1 MNKYRKIFLLLLG
14 CLLFQGCAPS
24 IKYTGKSYPATDNI
38 EVFTSDKEIKRP
50 YEIIGTLEGYRKS
63 SGDFNE
69 MMEKIKKE
77 AKLHGADAVVISGIQ
92 VVGGKAGDS
101 TEAKSYNELVNQA
114 LVGSHT
120 KLNYDTQ
127 TNQPMNVMQFN
138 CIKYK

>member
-1 MNKYRKIFLLLLG
+1 MNRKIYLLLF
-14 CLLFQGCAPS
+14 CWILFQGCASS
-24 IKYTGKSYPATDNI
+24 IKYTGKSYPATINV

-50 YEIIGTLEGYRKS
+50 YEIIGTIEGYRKS

-92 VVGGKAGDS
+92 VIGGKSGDS
-101 TEAKSYNELVNQA
+101 TETKTTNELVNQS
-114 LVGSHT
+114 LVGAHT
-120 KLNYDTQ
+120 KLNYDNQ
-127 TNQPMNVMQFN
+127 PSNQPMNVMQFN